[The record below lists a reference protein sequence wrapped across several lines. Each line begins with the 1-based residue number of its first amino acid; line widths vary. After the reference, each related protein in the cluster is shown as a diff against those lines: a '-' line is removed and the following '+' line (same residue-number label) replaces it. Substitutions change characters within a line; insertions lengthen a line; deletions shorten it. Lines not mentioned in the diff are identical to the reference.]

1 MALIEKAL
9 IVGGGIAGMAAAIE
23 LRKRG
28 VAVDLIELDP
38 EWRVYGAGITIN
50 GAALRAFKTLGVVE
64 EVVAL
69 GWMSDGCDICAAGGA
84 VLAKIPTPRI
94 AGPDIPGGGGILRPV
109 LARILSKATLASGTS
124 VRLGTS
130 FESIAPAPD
139 RVGVRFTDGSRGEYD
154 LLIGADGLF
163 SKVRSAVFPEAPK
176 PRYTGQGCWR
186 AVVPRPADITAA
198 RLFMGAKTKA
208 GVNPVSRDEMY
219 LFCVDGYQSA
229 ERIPEKDWAGI
240 LTGLLAEFTGPI
252 GTVRDGLNAGSR
264 ILYRPLESVLVAL
277 PWHRGRIVLMGDAAH
292 ATTPHLASGAAI
304 SVEDAIV
311 LAEELGRAESLETAL
326 RAYETRR
333 FTRCKMVVESSL
345 RLGELE
351 VTGGSKDEHARVMRD
366 SMTALLEPI

>member
-1 MALIEKAL
+1 
-9 IVGGGIAGMAAAIE
+9 
-23 LRKRG
+23 
-28 VAVDLIELDP
+28 
-38 EWRVYGAGITIN
+38 
-50 GAALRAFKTLGVVE
+50 
-64 EVVAL
+64 
-69 GWMSDGCDICAAGGA
+69 
-84 VLAKIPTPRI
+84 
-94 AGPDIPGGGGILRPV
+94 
-109 LARILSKATLASGTS
+109 
-124 VRLGTS
+124 
-130 FESIAPAPD
+130 
-139 RVGVRFTDGSRGEYD
+139 
-154 LLIGADGLF
+154 
-163 SKVRSAVFPEAPK
+163 
-176 PRYTGQGCWR
+176 
-186 AVVPRPADITAA
+186 
-198 RLFMGAKTKA
+198 
-208 GVNPVSRDEMY
+208 MY